1 MLADVH
7 SSGITSR
14 FNAMNKKMLEYTRH
28 LVVLMAVA
36 CLAAALSVSVA
47 VAQKPDF
54 GGTAAEKGGRSDEA
68 KEHAKERGKGGKRG
82 LDKET
87 EGKDKD
93 HDADGKKAKKDKE
106 ARKDRRARRG
116 LDKETEGK
124 DKDHDADDKKAEKD
138 KKAKKERR
146 ARRIKN

>member
-1 MLADVH
+1 
-7 SSGITSR
+7 
-14 FNAMNKKMLEYTRH
+14 MNKKMLEYTRR

-93 HDADGKKAKKDKE
+93 HDADGKKAKKD
-106 ARKDRRARRG
+106 
-116 LDKETEGK
+116 
-124 DKDHDADDKKAEKD
+124 
-138 KKAKKERR
+138 
-146 ARRIKN
+146 